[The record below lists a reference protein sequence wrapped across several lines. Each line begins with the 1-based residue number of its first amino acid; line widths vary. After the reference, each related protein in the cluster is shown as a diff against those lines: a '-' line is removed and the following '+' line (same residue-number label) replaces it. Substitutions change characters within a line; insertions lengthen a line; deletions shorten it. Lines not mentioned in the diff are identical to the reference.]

1 MYEKYWGLEKK
12 PFENTPDP
20 AFLYSSKQHE
30 EALARLIYAVQER
43 KGAAM
48 LTGVFGCGK
57 TVLGQALLSILTE
70 DRYKIAFVTNPQM
83 SYEELIMYIATHLG
97 ARDLPTR
104 KTEVMVNVVLD
115 ALETIL
121 KNNMRD
127 GKDSIIILDEAH
139 IIDDPKIFEELRLL
153 LNFQTQ
159 ERFML
164 TLLLFG
170 QPELKEKIDNNKQL
184 EQRIAVKAH
193 LDSLSFEDTKGYVL
207 HRLNVG
213 GRSEPVFTDQALET
227 IFDRAGGI
235 PRRINRLCDVCLL
248 SGFAK
253 NLKVIDRDIVLEE
266 AKSLGG

>member
-1 MYEKYWGLEKK
+1 MYLTYWKLDKK

-20 AFLYSSKQHE
+20 LFLYLSPQHE
-30 EALARLIYAVQER
+30 EAFARLVYAIKER

-48 LTGVFGCGK
+48 LTGIFGCGK
-57 TVLGQALLSILTE
+57 TVLGQALINELTE

-83 SYEELIMYIATHLG
+83 SYEELLMYIATHLG
-97 ARDLPTR
+97 ARDLPVK
-104 KTEVMVNVVLD
+104 KTEILVNVVLD
-115 ALETIL
+115 ALEVIL

-127 GKDSIIILDEAH
+127 GKDSIIVLDEAH
-139 IIDDPKIFEELRLL
+139 IIDDPRIFEELRLL

-159 ERFML
+159 DRFLL

-184 EQRIAVKAH
+184 EQRIAVKSH
-193 LDSLSFEDTKGYVL
+193 LDNLSQEDTSGYVN
-207 HRLNVG
+207 HRLKVA
-213 GRSEPVFTDQALET
+213 GRTEPIFTEHAQEL
-227 IFDRAGGI
+227 IYDRTGGI

-248 SGFAK
+248 AGFAK
-253 NLKVIDRDIVLEE
+253 NQKTIDKDIILEE